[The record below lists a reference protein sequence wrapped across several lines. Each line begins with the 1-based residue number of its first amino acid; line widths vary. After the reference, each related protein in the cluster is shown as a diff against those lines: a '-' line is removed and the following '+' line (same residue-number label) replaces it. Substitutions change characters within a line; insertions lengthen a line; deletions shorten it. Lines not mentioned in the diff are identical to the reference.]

1 MLEKIKRLPFIS
13 WVYKLPIFLR
23 LYHISLAILGAF
35 IYGLPS
41 RSIKVIGITGTK
53 GKSSVLEIVN
63 SILETAGHKTALLT
77 SVRVKIGEKSKK
89 NMTGNTMPGRMFI
102 QRFLR
107 RAVGADCE
115 YALIEATSQ
124 GAVLYRHLF
133 INWAIAGITNLHPEH
148 IESHGSFEKYRT
160 AKLSFL
166 HYAGMQGAPIF
177 INGEDPNAG
186 FFEKELK
193 ENEVIVYTAEDLP
206 EFSQNVYE
214 ILPGK
219 FSRENIALAMAIC
232 KKIGIPEEK
241 IIEGIENFKGVP
253 GRVEYVQ
260 REPFSVVVDYAH
272 TPDSLEAIY
281 KTLKIG
287 TREGRLICVLG
298 SAGGGRDRWK
308 RPMMGRVAAKYCS
321 EIILTNEDPYDED
334 PAKILEEVKGGIREA
349 GYKMENVTEIL
360 DRREA
365 IALALRSA
373 GAGDVIIST
382 GKGSESWIHLSKG
395 EKIAWDERKVFE
407 EELGKI
413 NPYT

>member
-1 MLEKIKRLPFIS
+1 MLEKIKRLPIVS
-13 WVYKLPIFLR
+13 WIYKLPIFLK
-23 LYHISLAILGAF
+23 LYHISLAILGAL

-41 RSIKVIGITGTK
+41 RNIKVIGITGTK
-53 GKSSVLEIVN
+53 GKSSVLEIIN
-63 SILETAGHKTALLT
+63 SILETAEKKTALLT
-77 SVRVKIGEKSKK
+77 SVRVKIGDKSKK

-107 RAVGADCE
+107 RAIGANCE
-115 YALIEATSQ
+115 YALIETTSQ

-148 IESHGSFEKYRT
+148 IESHGSFEKYRA

-193 ENEVIVYTAEDLP
+193 ENEVVVYNAEDLP
-206 EFSQNVYE
+206 DFSQNVYK

-219 FSRENIALAMAIC
+219 FSRENIALAIAVC
-232 KKIGIPEEK
+232 KRIGISEEK

-281 KTLKIG
+281 KTLKLG
-287 TREGRLICVLG
+287 VGSGKLICILG
-298 SAGGGRDRWK
+298 SAGGGRDKWK
-308 RPMMGRVAAKYCS
+308 RPMMGRVAAKYCD
-321 EIILTNEDPYDED
+321 EIILTDEDPYDED
-334 PAKILEEVKGGIREA
+334 PREIVEQVKSGIVEA
-349 GYKMENVTEIL
+349 GYSKENILEIM

-373 GAGDVIIST
+373 NKGDVVVST
-382 GKGSESWIHLSKG
+382 GKGSESWIHKAKG

-407 EELGKI
+407 EELTKI
-413 NPYT
+413 K

>member
-1 MLEKIKRLPFIS
+1 MLEKIKRLPIVS
-13 WVYKLPIFLR
+13 WIYKLPIFLK
-23 LYHISLAILGAF
+23 LYHISLAILGAL

-41 RSIKVIGITGTK
+41 RNIKVIGITGTK
-53 GKSSVLEIVN
+53 GKSSVLEIIN
-63 SILETAGHKTALLT
+63 SILETAEKKTALLT
-77 SVRVKIGEKSKK
+77 SVRVKIGDKSKK

-107 RAVGADCE
+107 RAIGANCE
-115 YALIEATSQ
+115 YALIETTSQ

-148 IESHGSFEKYRT
+148 IESHGSFEKYRA

-193 ENEVIVYTAEDLP
+193 ENEVVVYNAEDLP
-206 EFSQNVYE
+206 DFSQNVYK

-219 FSRENIALAMAIC
+219 FSRENIALAIAVC
-232 KKIGIPEEK
+232 KRIGISEEK

-281 KTLKIG
+281 KTLKLG
-287 TREGRLICVLG
+287 VGSGKLICILG
-298 SAGGGRDRWK
+298 SAGGGRDKWK
-308 RPMMGRVAAKYCS
+308 RPMMGRVAAKYCD
-321 EIILTNEDPYDED
+321 EIILTDEDPYDED
-334 PAKILEEVKGGIREA
+334 PREIVEQVKSGIAEA
-349 GYKMENVTEIL
+349 GYNKDSILEIM

-365 IALALRSA
+365 VALALRSA
-373 GAGDVIIST
+373 NKGDVVVST
-382 GKGSESWIHLSKG
+382 GKGSEPWIHKAKG

-407 EELGKI
+407 EELAKI
-413 NPYT
+413 K

>member
-1 MLEKIKRLPFIS
+1 MLEKIKRLPIVS
-13 WVYKLPIFLR
+13 WIYKLPIFLK
-23 LYHISLAILGAF
+23 LYHISLAILGAL

-41 RSIKVIGITGTK
+41 RNIKVIGITGTK
-53 GKSSVLEIVN
+53 GKSSVLEIIN
-63 SILETAGHKTALLT
+63 SILETAEKKTALLT
-77 SVRVKIGEKSKK
+77 SVRVKIGDKSKK

-107 RAVGADCE
+107 RAIGANCE
-115 YALIEATSQ
+115 YALIETTSQ

-148 IESHGSFEKYRT
+148 IESHGSFEKYRA

-193 ENEVIVYTAEDLP
+193 ENEVVVYNAEDLP
-206 EFSQNVYE
+206 DFSQNVYK

-219 FSRENIALAMAIC
+219 FSRENIALAIAVC
-232 KKIGIPEEK
+232 KRIGISEEK

-281 KTLKIG
+281 KTLKLG
-287 TREGRLICVLG
+287 VGSGKLICILG
-298 SAGGGRDRWK
+298 SAGGGRDKWK
-308 RPMMGRVAAKYCS
+308 RPMMGRVAAKYCD
-321 EIILTNEDPYDED
+321 EIILTDEDPYDED
-334 PAKILEEVKGGIREA
+334 PREIVEQVKSGIAEA
-349 GYKMENVTEIL
+349 GYNKDSILEIM

-373 GAGDVIIST
+373 NKGDVVVST
-382 GKGSESWIHLSKG
+382 GKGSESWIHKAKG

-407 EELGKI
+407 EELTKI
-413 NPYT
+413 K